1 MRQIRE
7 LKDYIPVHEIFSL
20 FAHEEDAVFLDSSLE
35 NELGRH
41 SVIARRSYLKLVN
54 GKHFTVNGVRQ
65 EISFEEYLK
74 TYLNENKEEN
84 PTDLPIVSGAV
95 GYFSY
100 DYGMRKEGIL
110 SEKEAGPA
118 EIPDCIINFYDEF
131 IVEDLRARKV
141 WLIANGH
148 LEEAGAALDRLEE
161 EIKNRG
167 EQPAARTTAGN
178 GHTGNSHTSDFT
190 KEEYLKAIQD
200 MIDYIVE
207 GDIYIANMTRQLMAA
222 GNRSPYEVFK
232 RLRKANPSPFGGYLN
247 YGEFQVVCA
256 SPERFLRMKNGIAE
270 TRPIK
275 GTRKRGCTAEEDES
289 LRQELSDSQKDRSE
303 LLMIVD
309 LERNDLNKVCRP
321 GSVKV
326 TELFSVET
334 YATVFHLSAN
344 IRGELE
350 NGRNAV
356 DLIEAA
362 FPGGSITGAPKRRAM
377 EIIEE
382 LEHSRRGLY
391 TGTIGYISLDGAC
404 DFNIVIRTAV
414 FCRGRYTLGAGGGI
428 TCESELEFE
437 YEETLQK
444 ARAVLEAIC

>member
-1 MRQIRE
+1 MRRIRE

-161 EIKNRG
+161 EIKNR
-167 EQPAARTTAGN
+167 E
-178 GHTGNSHTSDFT
+178 
-190 KEEYLKAIQD
+190 
-200 MIDYIVE
+200 
-207 GDIYIANMTRQLMAA
+207 
-222 GNRSPYEVFK
+222 
-232 RLRKANPSPFGGYLN
+232 
-247 YGEFQVVCA
+247 
-256 SPERFLRMKNGIAE
+256 
-270 TRPIK
+270 
-275 GTRKRGCTAEEDES
+275 
-289 LRQELSDSQKDRSE
+289 
-303 LLMIVD
+303 
-309 LERNDLNKVCRP
+309 
-321 GSVKV
+321 
-326 TELFSVET
+326 
-334 YATVFHLSAN
+334 
-344 IRGELE
+344 
-350 NGRNAV
+350 
-356 DLIEAA
+356 
-362 FPGGSITGAPKRRAM
+362 
-377 EIIEE
+377 
-382 LEHSRRGLY
+382 
-391 TGTIGYISLDGAC
+391 
-404 DFNIVIRTAV
+404 
-414 FCRGRYTLGAGGGI
+414 
-428 TCESELEFE
+428 
-437 YEETLQK
+437 
-444 ARAVLEAIC
+444 